1 MSAPVPVTAE
11 VWKQTAIVERF
22 LNFHAAIPLAREQ
35 IGVMLTLLATRGEPV
50 RSFIDLG
57 CGNGILAA
65 ALLDKYPES
74 RGVLAD
80 FSEPML
86 KDARVQLKEYES
98 QLEFVNL
105 DYADPAWVDAM
116 SALSGAGGR
125 VGGSPYR
132 DQAQSKGQFD
142 AIVSRYSIHHQPDDR
157 KRVIYK
163 DIFNLL
169 APGGWFIN
177 IEHILPSAVLATD
190 LLNDHIID
198 GRYAIEVSN
207 GGSKSRQ
214 EIADVFLNRP
224 DKEANLLAPVET
236 QCDWLREIG
245 YEQVDC
251 YFRIFELA
259 VFAGRCPDRQ
269 S

>member
-1 MSAPVPVTAE
+1 MSEPVPVTAE
-11 VWKQTAIVERF
+11 VWKQAAIVERF

-35 IGVMLTLLATRGEPV
+35 IGVMLDLLATRLEPV
-50 RSFIDLG
+50 GSFIDLG

-65 ALLDKYPES
+65 ALLDRYPES
-74 RGVLAD
+74 QGVLAD

-86 KDARVQLKEYES
+86 EQARVQLNDYAS
-98 QLEFVNL
+98 QLQFMNL
-105 DYADPAWVDAM
+105 DYGDPSWVAAM
-116 SALSGAGGR
+116 QNATL
-125 VGGSPYR
+125 
-132 DQAQSKGQFD
+132 FD
-142 AIVSRYSIHHQPDDR
+142 AVVSRYSIHHQPDER
-157 KRVIYK
+157 KRSIYE

-190 LLNDHIID
+190 LLNEHIIN
-198 GRYAIEVSN
+198 GRYAIEVAN
-207 GGSKSRQ
+207 GGSKSR
-214 EIADVFLNRP
+214 EAIADIFLNRP

-245 YEQVDC
+245 FEQVDC

-259 VFAGRCPDRQ
+259 VFAGRRPDRQ

>member
-1 MSAPVPVTAE
+1 MSNTAPVTAE
-11 VWKQTAIVERF
+11 VWKQAAIVERF
-22 LNFHAAIPLAREQ
+22 LSFHAAIPLAREQ
-35 IGVMLTLLATRGEPV
+35 IGVMLTLLDTRPEPV
-50 RSFIDLG
+50 KSFIDLG
-57 CGNGILAA
+57 CGDGILAA

-86 KDARVQLKEYES
+86 AQARIQLKDFAD
-98 QLEFVNL
+98 QLQFVNL

-116 SALSGAGGR
+116 
-125 VGGSPYR
+125 
-132 DQAQSKGQFD
+132 QAKAPFD
-142 AIVSRYSIHHQPDDR
+142 VVVSRYSIHHQPDER
-157 KRVIYK
+157 KRVIYE
-163 DIFNLL
+163 DIFGLL

-177 IEHILPSAVLATD
+177 IEHILPSATLATD

-207 GGSKSRQ
+207 GGSKTRQ
-214 EIADVFLNRP
+214 DIADIFLNRP
-224 DKEANLLAPVET
+224 DKETNLLTPIKT

-245 YEQVDC
+245 FEQVDC
-251 YFRIFELA
+251 YFRIYELA
-259 VFAGRCPDRQ
+259 VFAGRRPNHQ